1 MGCTGVTMNL
11 FKPGDMF
18 HYAPHRATGVLLKK
32 EGTVWIYC
40 LRSPSAT
47 NRDGPCRESIKESE
61 EEKLMAAVNSGA
73 LLYFSSE

>member
-1 MGCTGVTMNL
+1 MGSTGVTMSL

-18 HYAPHRATGVLLKK
+18 HYAPHRATGVLLEKV
-32 EGTVWIYC
+32 GTVWTYC
-40 LRSPSAT
+40 LRSPLAA

-61 EEKLMAAVNSGA
+61 EEKLMEAVNSGA